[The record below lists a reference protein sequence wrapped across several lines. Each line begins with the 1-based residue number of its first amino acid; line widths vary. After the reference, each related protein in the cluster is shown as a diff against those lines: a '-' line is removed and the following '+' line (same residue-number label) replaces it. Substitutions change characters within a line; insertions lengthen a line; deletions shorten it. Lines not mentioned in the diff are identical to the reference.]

1 MCIVRIHW
9 ATVVGSRSHPA
20 QASRPGWWPATRSSS
35 RPGRLSDPPAQRP
48 WRRQAVI
55 YRSRPWPRGIIR
67 AFRLQCP
74 AMFLLAD
81 LVGLVRR
88 PFTALRTIDQRR
100 SLAAGLAALGLSITL
115 PAAVAEVAALAPFR
129 PPPSLGSLP
138 SLTAQGADIYARWV
152 YTHRFV
158 LPLYGIAISLI
169 LWVAAA
175 GLIHVIA
182 RTLGGRGDFAGL
194 AKLVG
199 YAALVGLVALP
210 VALVDALLKLQGAT
224 GAESSFGQLA
234 GLVAVGIFLWQNALL
249 VMATRDHYAIST
261 QRAVA
266 AVIGPIGAVIV
277 LALALIILGI
287 VLAIIAQQT

>member
-1 MCIVRIHW
+1 
-9 ATVVGSRSHPA
+9 
-20 QASRPGWWPATRSSS
+20 
-35 RPGRLSDPPAQRP
+35 
-48 WRRQAVI
+48 
-55 YRSRPWPRGIIR
+55 
-67 AFRLQCP
+67 
-74 AMFLLAD
+74 MFLLAD

-152 YTHRFV
+152 YGHRFL
-158 LPLYGIAISLI
+158 LPVYGIAISLI

-182 RTLGGRGDFAGL
+182 RTLGGRGDFAGM

-224 GAESSFGQLA
+224 QAEAAFGQLA
-234 GLVAVGIFLWQNALL
+234 GFVAVAIFLWQNALL
-249 VMATRDHYAIST
+249 VIAARDHYAIST
-261 QRAVA
+261 ERAVA
-266 AVIGPIGAVIV
+266 AVIGPIGAVVV

>member
-1 MCIVRIHW
+1 
-9 ATVVGSRSHPA
+9 
-20 QASRPGWWPATRSSS
+20 
-35 RPGRLSDPPAQRP
+35 
-48 WRRQAVI
+48 
-55 YRSRPWPRGIIR
+55 
-67 AFRLQCP
+67 
-74 AMFLLAD
+74 MFLLAD

-152 YTHRFV
+152 YGHRFL

-224 GAESSFGQLA
+224 QAEAAFGQLA
-234 GLVAVGIFLWQNALL
+234 GFVAVAIFLWQNALL
-249 VMATRDHYAIST
+249 VIAARDHYAIST

>member
-1 MCIVRIHW
+1 
-9 ATVVGSRSHPA
+9 
-20 QASRPGWWPATRSSS
+20 
-35 RPGRLSDPPAQRP
+35 
-48 WRRQAVI
+48 
-55 YRSRPWPRGIIR
+55 
-67 AFRLQCP
+67 
-74 AMFLLAD
+74 MFLLAD

-152 YTHRFV
+152 YGHRFL
-158 LPLYGIAISLI
+158 LPVYGIAISLI

-182 RTLGGRGDFAGL
+182 RTLGGRGDFAGM

-224 GAESSFGQLA
+224 QAEAAFGQLA
-234 GLVAVGIFLWQNALL
+234 GFVAVAIFLWQNALL
-249 VMATRDHYAIST
+249 VIAARDHYAIST

-277 LALALIILGI
+277 LALALIIL
-287 VLAIIAQQT
+287 AIIFAILAQQT